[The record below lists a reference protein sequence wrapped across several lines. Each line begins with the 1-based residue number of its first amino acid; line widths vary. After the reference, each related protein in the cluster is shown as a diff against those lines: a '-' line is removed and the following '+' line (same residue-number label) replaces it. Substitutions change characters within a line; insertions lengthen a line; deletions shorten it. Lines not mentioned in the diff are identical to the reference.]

1 MTPVLVHV
9 EINKISRVSP
19 YCNTSP
25 VFVPHPLL
33 TMNTCMHQDTSICGP
48 MVEPTEAPTTTK

>member
-19 YCNTSP
+19 YRNTRAVQHRESIALAMWAEYERRPARCN
-25 VFVPHPLL
+25 HRGMRL
-33 TMNTCMHQDTSICGP
+33 
-48 MVEPTEAPTTTK
+48 A